1 MAREVTQEEL
11 NPTPS
16 FPLLDPFKERR
27 RMWLL
32 KRYGLPP
39 IYWHGM
45 LTGRL

>member
-1 MAREVTQEEL
+1 MQQEEL
-11 NPTPS
+11 NPPRS
-16 FPLLDPFKERR
+16 VPLRYPFKERR
-27 RMWLL
+27 RRWLL